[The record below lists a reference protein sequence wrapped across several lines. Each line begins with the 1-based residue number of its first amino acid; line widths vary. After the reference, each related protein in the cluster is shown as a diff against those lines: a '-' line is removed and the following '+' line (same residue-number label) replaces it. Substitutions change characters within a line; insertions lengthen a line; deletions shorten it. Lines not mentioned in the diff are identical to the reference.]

1 MRNYQLTPDQRRL
14 FSRQGLLRLPGSF
27 PPQLVHRWRQVA
39 SHLEQQALEAHSQG
53 VHGRDFCVIEDP
65 VGPRLMR
72 YDNLL
77 SYATE
82 LVLDTL
88 ACPAMMAL
96 ARELCGPGAVPL
108 NLGLFYK
115 HQHPHPVINWHQ
127 GAQHDRR
134 FPYLNVGL
142 YLDDADAGDGC
153 LRYVPGTQH
162 GLQSIESLV
171 EHYGWHPPGVVEQPA
186 RAGDILVQD
195 MMILHGSPPRRSE
208 GVRRTLYVEVR
219 PWQAVMESGSQSGQW
234 AELRRRWMSQVLA
247 RADEED
253 WPVDWEHY
261 PRAGQSISELASEIE
276 SGWEPSLPG
285 VCASR
290 DLYHPEYPVPSD
302 LRRQRRQDEGGSRA
316 EPNFTR

>member
-14 FSRQGLLRLPGSF
+14 FSRQGFLRLPGSF
-27 PPQLVHRWRQVA
+27 PPHLVRRWRQVA
-39 SHLEQQALEAHSQG
+39 DHLEQQALEVHSQG
-53 VHGRDFCVIEDP
+53 LHGRDFCVVEDR

-77 SYATE
+77 AHASE
-82 LVLDTL
+82 LLIETL

-108 NLGLFYK
+108 HADLLYK

-134 FPYLNVGL
+134 FPYLNIGL
-142 YLDDADAGDGC
+142 YLDDADQGDGC

-162 GLQSIESLV
+162 GAQPIEALS
-171 EHYGWHPPGVVEQPA
+171 EHYGWSPPGVVEQPA

-195 MMILHGSPPRRSE
+195 MMILHGSQPKRSE

-219 PWQAVMESGSQSGQW
+219 PWQAVMESGSQSSQW
-234 AELRRRWMSQVLA
+234 ADLRRRWMSQVLA
-247 RADEED
+247 RADEAD
-253 WPVDWEHY
+253 WPLDWGQY
-261 PRAGQSISELASEIE
+261 PRKEEALSELVSEIE
-276 SGWEPSLPG
+276 ACWEPPLPA
-285 VCASR
+285 VWASR
-290 DLYHPEYPVPSD
+290 DVYHPEYPVPSD
-302 LRRQRRQDEGGSRA
+302 LRPQEHKTEMRQLV
-316 EPNFTR
+316 T